1 MQRRARNSV
10 MLAFED
16 VGTGEPSLLFVPGWG
31 CDHTF
36 FAPQVA
42 HFRRQHRCIAVD
54 LRGFG
59 ASDKPQQEYSPTVFA
74 DDLAWLCT
82 QLAIERPVV
91 IAHSLGGM
99 AALMLAMRHPVLAAA
114 IVMLDM
120 PTKLLS
126 GPVPAD
132 DPHTDIV
139 AALRGPGWHK
149 AARHYAEG
157 MFLPT
162 DDPDRRE
169 MILAKMCA
177 GPQHVLASALD
188 HGWSCDLI
196 SIAAACTLP
205 ALYIQAGLPR
215 PELDIFVQVCP
226 HLMIG
231 RTVGAGHF
239 HQLEVPDQINAML
252 TRYLALLAATP
263 RESAGAAD
271 RD

>member
-1 MQRRARNSV
+1 MQRRAREGV
-10 MLAFED
+10 RLVFED
-16 VGTGEPSLLFVPGWG
+16 VGAGVPPLLFVHGWG

-42 HFRRQHRCIAVD
+42 HFRHQHRCLAVD

-59 ASDKPQQEYSPTVFA
+59 ASDKPQQEYTPTVFA
-74 DDLAWLCT
+74 DDLAWLCA
-82 QLAIERPVV
+82 QLAVERPVA

-99 AALMLAMRHPVLAAA
+99 AALMLAMRHPDLAAA

-126 GPVPAD
+126 GPVPVD
-132 DPHTDIV
+132 DPHTGIL
-139 AALRGPGWHK
+139 AALRGPDWQQ

-169 MILAKMCA
+169 TILAKMCA
-177 GPQHVLASALD
+177 GPPHVLASALD
-188 HGWSCDLI
+188 HGWSCDLV
-196 SIAAACTLP
+196 SIAAACSLP

-215 PELDIFVQVCP
+215 PELDRFLQICP
-226 HLMIG
+226 QLMIG
-231 RTVGAGHF
+231 RTVGTGHF
-239 HQLEVPDQINAML
+239 HQLEAPEQINAML
-252 TRYLALLAATP
+252 TRFLALLSATP

-271 RD
+271 RG